1 MFRIEWARGWQF
13 HASRVREKR
22 FIEFGLKPQMRRDQ
36 LAMLMSQGG
45 RFAAKFLQTIPKS
58 WQTSFPD
65 EHMQNLLRRRLRLDL
80 TLGLSKCVGKR
91 CRQRLN
97 SKGDHLAS
105 CMKSGRVKLRAN
117 PLEAMWAQV
126 CEEAGGRV
134 VPNSRLS
141 ALRLGVDPS
150 DTRRVEFCV
159 HGLRFGHGGVP
170 LLCDC
175 TQVSVLSQKGEP
187 HPRTTTVPGIAIER
201 AEKRKPE
208 TYKEV
213 AQKRGIVQLVTLA
226 CETQGRWS
234 ETCVLFIQSMAKQ
247 KAKEAP
253 PVMRR
258 SAELGWTSRWWSLL
272 SCAAQRSFIA
282 SITDVD
288 THFLQKSLAP
298 QPTLEEGCDA
308 ARPEVSPDISRLPLR
323 A

>member
-1 MFRIEWARGWQF
+1 M
-13 HASRVREKR
+13 
-22 FIEFGLKPQMRRDQ
+22 
-36 LAMLMSQGG
+36 
-45 RFAAKFLQTIPKS
+45 
-58 WQTSFPD
+58 
-65 EHMQNLLRRRLRLDL
+65 
-80 TLGLSKCVGKR
+80 
-91 CRQRLN
+91 
-97 SKGDHLAS
+97 
-105 CMKSGRVKLRAN
+105 
-117 PLEAMWAQV
+117 
-126 CEEAGGRV
+126 

-159 HGLRFGHGGVP
+159 HGLRFGQGGVP

-282 SITDVD
+282 SINDVD
-288 THFLQKSLAP
+288 THFYRSRSRRS
-298 QPTLEEGCDA
+298 QPSKRA
-308 ARPEVSPDISRLPLR
+308 ATQRG
-323 A
+323 

>member
-1 MFRIEWARGWQF
+1 MIARK
-13 HASRVREKR
+13 A
-22 FIEFGLKPQMRRDQ
+22 
-36 LAMLMSQGG
+36 
-45 RFAAKFLQTIPKS
+45 
-58 WQTSFPD
+58 
-65 EHMQNLLRRRLRLDL
+65 
-80 TLGLSKCVGKR
+80 
-91 CRQRLN
+91 
-97 SKGDHLAS
+97 
-105 CMKSGRVKLRAN
+105 
-117 PLEAMWAQV
+117 
-126 CEEAGGRV
+126 
-134 VPNSRLS
+134 
-141 ALRLGVDPS
+141 
-150 DTRRVEFCV
+150 
-159 HGLRFGHGGVP
+159 
-170 LLCDC
+170 
-175 TQVSVLSQKGEP
+175 QVSVLSQKGEP

-308 ARPEVSPDISRLPLR
+308 ARLEVSPDFSRLPLR